1 MSAQLLIC
9 KFAVV
14 TCVSLFF
21 TDASRDSHGSLAR
34 SLSRP
39 FSGSRIFSLTATAE
53 IYFRF
58 ALPAGI
64 LFSKRNENRA

>member
-9 KFAVV
+9 KKIIF
-14 TCVSLFF
+14 LPMPR
-21 TDASRDSHGSLAR
+21 ASRDSHGSLAC
-34 SLSRP
+34 SMSRP
-39 FSGSRIFSLTATAE
+39 FSGSHIFSLTATAK

-58 ALPAGI
+58 ALPAGM